1 MLLSYQSIAKAELPP
16 IRTWG
21 DLSTIYRDQSFNN
34 DMSHA
39 TDWLTIATINASSYI
54 WHPWFGLV
62 NGSLSFARDEA
73 EASDETST
81 RNEYIDGRFDLNLFP
96 RSRFPLLFYAS
107 KSQNELDDQVFGRT
121 ITNTTVG
128 MQQQYRSMDGRQS
141 YNGRIERNK
150 RDDLDQESVVN
161 DNVGFSARYQLEKN
175 TFYGDIDYNNTSKPN
190 ENDATNYALTGRHSY
205 EGNKNLTL
213 ENLASTT
220 QTHSDFVNNITDTT
234 NDQISSFLSW
244 RPAGRSDLNIT
255 GNFRISDLKQSSEQ
269 IIPGSPNVFTQNEQP
284 VVNLNQGLIYNY
296 NPRITITE
304 SVNLNQTKTAG
315 NDLLTGS
322 ESAGISYISDSA
334 ITSLGYYTWNAAAN
348 FIHSHGGNIDSNN
361 FLNNSLGHSLSKD
374 IKLSPTIIVQ
384 SSFNQSLGY
393 LIDPA
398 SENTDSLNNSITL
411 NWSKSS
417 GKNSSSIRFSASD
430 SRNHGLD
437 ENKFQLLNLQISND
451 YRLSRHA
458 HLFANLTLQDSVV
471 TTQEGTSKSQFFNGQ
486 INFINNRFLNIRAL
500 RFKSNL
506 KFNQQDSS
514 ARDSFVT
521 DDDSASENSWEN
533 ELFYRIGLFESQL
546 NLDLVKN
553 GNTYDRVIRIQ
564 LTRNFGDL

>member
-21 DLSTIYRDQSFNN
+21 DLSTIYRDQNFNN

-39 TDWLTIATINASSYI
+39 TDWLTAATINASSYI
-54 WHPWFGLV
+54 WHPWFALV

-73 EASDETST
+73 EASEETST

-107 KSQNELDDQVFGRT
+107 KSQNELDDKVFGRT
-121 ITNTTVG
+121 ITNTTIG
-128 MQQQYRSMDGRQS
+128 LQQQYRSMDGKQS
-141 YNGRIERNK
+141 YNGNIERNK

-161 DNVGFSARYQLEKN
+161 DTVGFSARYQLEKN
-175 TFYGDIDYNNTSKPN
+175 TFYGDIDYDNTSKPN
-190 ENDATNYALTGRHSY
+190 EDDATNYALTGRHSY
-205 EGNKNLTL
+205 TGNRNLTL

-220 QTHSDFVNNITDTT
+220 QTHSDFINNTTDTT
-234 NDQISSFLSW
+234 NDQFSSFLSW
-244 RPAGRSDLNIT
+244 RPANRSDINIT
-255 GNFRISDLKQSSEQ
+255 GNFRISNLKQSSEETV
-269 IIPGSPNVFTQNEQP
+269 PGLPIKITQNEQP
-284 VVNLNQGLIYNY
+284 TLNLNQGLIYNY
-296 NPRITITE
+296 SPRITITE
-304 SVNLNQTKTAG
+304 SINATQTKIA
-315 NDLLTGS
+315 NIDLFTRS
-322 ESAGISYISDSA
+322 ESAGISYNSYSIA
-334 ITSLGYYTWNAAAN
+334 TSIGHYNWNAGSSIN
-348 FIHSHGGNIDSNN
+348 FSQDTNIDTNRT
-361 FLNNSLGHSLSKD
+361 LNSHLGHSLSKAL
-374 IKLSPTIIVQ
+374 ILSPGITIQ

-393 LIDPA
+393 VIDPT
-398 SENTDSLNNSITL
+398 SENTDSLNHSITL
-411 NWSKSS
+411 NWSESS
-417 GKNSSSIRFSASD
+417 GNNSSSIRFSASD
-430 SRNHGLD
+430 ARNHGLD

-471 TTQEGTSKSQFFNGQ
+471 TTQEGTSKSQFYNGQ

-506 KFNQQDSS
+506 KFSQQDSS
-514 ARDSFVT
+514 NRDGFVT

-553 GNTYDRVIRIQ
+553 GNAYDRIIRIQ
-564 LTRNFGDL
+564 FTRNFGDL